1 MKAKELRNKSIEE
14 LRKLAEDLRKRINQL
29 MLEKSLRKLSKTHL
43 LKMTKKDLARVLT
56 IIKEKSKQ

>member
-14 LRKLAEDLRKRINQL
+14 LRKLAEELRKNISQ
-29 MLEKSLRKLSKTHL
+29 MLLDKSLRKLTKPHL
-43 LKMTKKDLARVLT
+43 LRMAKKDLARILT